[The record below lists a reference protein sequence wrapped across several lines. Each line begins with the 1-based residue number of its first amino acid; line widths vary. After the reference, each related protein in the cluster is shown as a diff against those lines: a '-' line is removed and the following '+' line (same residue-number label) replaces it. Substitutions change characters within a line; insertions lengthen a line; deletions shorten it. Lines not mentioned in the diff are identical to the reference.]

1 MCKSVGGKLTYTLVS
16 SGFGAAFHTYSPC
29 ICCPWWDVERHCRC
43 QPPARCRRGTS
54 AWGQRLVHTRGVVSP
69 ALTLPSFWFCSCCQ
83 LQLGGLPDSAA
94 CLPNPALPLC
104 SLACSVSLFLGQ
116 MTHTIIARFI
126 KEVQWLELTPRLCG
140 EAYLLGIRAVGADR
154 PVWWWSWHVAGAVG
168 SRKRK
173 NRTNMM
179 PKGC

>member
-1 MCKSVGGKLTYTLVS
+1 MGCRTSLSLSTTCSVS
-16 SGFGAAFHTYSPC
+16 
-29 ICCPWWDVERHCRC
+29 ERYISMRTKTH
-43 QPPARCRRGTS
+43 A
-54 AWGQRLVHTRGVVSP
+54 HTRGVVSP
-69 ALTLPSFWFCSCCQ
+69 ALTLPPFWFCSCCQ